1 MRCHLLRYHSVTLRY
16 ITLRGKAECNLCLP
30 GLPGPGPS
38 EAAVTNANPGLEVL
52 RLFKVKP
59 EGQTIRY
66 PDNSPPR
73 QFAPD
78 IACVAGGSGCPR
90 EPFCGKAANS
100 LAGPARGRGKFPR
113 LLSILLATCAAV
125 CTHVRDRSSRG
136 YPLTPATQATPDN
149 SPPIFRQKLAPN
161 MKTPT

>member
-16 ITLRGKAECNLCLP
+16 ITLRGKAEWNLCLP

-38 EAAVTNANPGLEVL
+38 EAAVINANAGLEVL
-52 RLFKVKP
+52 GLFKVKP

-78 IACVAGGSGCPR
+78 MRSLRSWR
-90 EPFCGKAANS
+90 EWVR
-100 LAGPARGRGKFPR
+100 ARTFLRQ
-113 LLSILLATCAAV
+113 
-125 CTHVRDRSSRG
+125 SR
-136 YPLTPATQATPDN
+136 
-149 SPPIFRQKLAPN
+149 
-161 MKTPT
+161 